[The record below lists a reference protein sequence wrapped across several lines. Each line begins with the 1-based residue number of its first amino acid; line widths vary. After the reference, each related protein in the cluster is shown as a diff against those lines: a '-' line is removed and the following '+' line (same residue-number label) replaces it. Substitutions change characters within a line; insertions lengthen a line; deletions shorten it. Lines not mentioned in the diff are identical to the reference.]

1 MNRLDLPRFFPV
13 QRGEFPD
20 ARVGPVGDFWQHVE
34 KILPHVD
41 AVALAGFK
49 NRGDGGYLYPGFG
62 TSYVQPVLAEAKGSV
77 RAYVQEWL
85 DLVAWGTKDAG
96 KWLEAFASNMQGRF
110 IM

>member
-1 MNRLDLPRFFPV
+1 MS
-13 QRGEFPD
+13 
-20 ARVGPVGDFWQHVE
+20 
-34 KILPHVD
+34 
-41 AVALAGFK
+41 
-49 NRGDGGYLYPGFG
+49 GGC
-62 TSYVQPVLAEAKGSV
+62 ERAKGSV